1 MQICTKIGPWFR
13 FLSIGKPGFGRTLV
27 EIPVQTPVFSPTV
40 APRRSQSS
48 FNREGDTLI
57 VTPSETISQTN
68 QQTQQVGI
76 KLKTKSCPF
85 IQILSLGYH
94 GFIQILSR

>member
-1 MQICTKIGPWFR
+1 MVSNLPMQICTKIGPWFWFQHIR
-13 FLSIGKPGFGRTLV
+13 KPGFGRTLV
-27 EIPVQTPVFSPTV
+27 ETPVQTPVFSPTV

-76 KLKTKSCPF
+76 ELTT
-85 IQILSLGYH
+85 
-94 GFIQILSR
+94 

>member
-1 MQICTKIGPWFR
+1 MFR
-13 FLSIGKPGFGRTLV
+13 LLRIGKPGFGRTLV
-27 EIPVQTPVFSPTV
+27 ETPVQTPVQTPVFSPTV

-76 KLKTKSCPF
+76 ELKT
-85 IQILSLGYH
+85 
-94 GFIQILSR
+94 

>member
-1 MQICTKIGPWFR
+1 MVSVPGHWK
-13 FLSIGKPGFGRTLV
+13 KPGFGRTLV
-27 EIPVQTPVFSPTV
+27 ETPVQTPVFSPTV

-68 QQTQQVGI
+68 QETQQVGI
-76 KLKTKSCPF
+76 ELKTFSKQLAISALYGF
-85 IQILSLGYH
+85 DLSQKKKIL
-94 GFIQILSR
+94 

>member
-1 MQICTKIGPWFR
+1 MENYKKKKKKKEKKSFGSDAYTEIGRWFQYLR
-13 FLSIGKPGFGRTLV
+13 LGKPGFGRTLV
-27 EIPVQTPVFSPTV
+27 ETPVQTPVFSPTV

-76 KLKTKSCPF
+76 ELKT
-85 IQILSLGYH
+85 
-94 GFIQILSR
+94 